1 MSLVF
6 VPDNFTDQLL
16 CRNLSIVAD
25 NVVEDPEVFFL
36 LLNSSDPAVI
46 LSDSLNNATIT
57 IIDRSSKFYV
67 QVVQWSDRLW
77 LLYS

>member
-6 VPDNFTDQLL
+6 VPDNFTDRSL